1 MERTVSAGAM
11 DSDNIALRE
20 TAKGDKVA
28 LTRKAAEGMA
38 CLTLYTFSFSLLFFS
53 VRLGFAFYE
62 SAFKY
67 FEKLLF
73 CCCWYEHLNKLK

>member
-38 CLTLYTFSFSLLFFS
+38 CLTLYTFSFSLFF
-53 VRLGFAFYE
+53 F
-62 SAFKY
+62 
-67 FEKLLF
+67 F
-73 CCCWYEHLNKLK
+73 CASRFRFLRERF